1 MTTIGQLGAG
11 SHSRANHASALRHIK
26 ENNPDVIR
34 LAAVCDLNQDKAL
47 ACADQFGFEGTYTD
61 LDQMLDEED
70 LDGLILITPVELTE
84 EFATRLLPRG
94 LPLVI
99 EKPPGVDTDAAR
111 RLAEFARETGTPHM
125 VSLNRRFN
133 PALVKAGQWMAESAA
148 DRPPKICIARMLR
161 HNRTEETFRSW
172 TGIHLV
178 DAALSVMGRP
188 STVRA
193 SNTPTQHEGVFYT
206 RAEVESDRG
215 AVHYFLSSAV
225 GVLEETYEFHGAD
238 YCVQVDAWNCALRV
252 FDANEEVLAWEA
264 DDDKP
269 PAWLNGTVG
278 ETQAF
283 IDAIDG
289 RREFGPSLDDALA
302 SMLTAEALTVDGESE
317 IDLR

>member
-1 MTTIGQLGAG
+1 MTTIGLLGAG
-11 SHSRANHASALRHIK
+11 SHSRANHASAMRYIK
-26 ENNPDVIR
+26 ENNPDAVR
-34 LAAVCDLNQDKAL
+34 LAAVCDLDEEKAL

-61 LDQMLDEED
+61 LDRMLEEED

-84 EFATRLLPRG
+84 ELATRLLPRG

-111 RLAEFARETGTPHM
+111 RLAQVARETGTPHM
-125 VSLNRRFN
+125 VSLNRRFS
-133 PALVKAGQWMAESAA
+133 PALVKAGEWMAGNAA
-148 DRPPKICIARMLR
+148 DRPPKVCIARMLR
-161 HNRTEETFRSW
+161 HNRTEDTFRSW

-178 DAALSVMGRP
+178 DAALSMMGRP
-188 STVRA
+188 SSVRA
-193 SNTPTQHEGVFYT
+193 SNIPTRHEGVFYT
-206 RAEVESDRG
+206 RAEVATDRG

-252 FDANEEVLAWEA
+252 FDGNEEARAWRA
-264 DDDKP
+264 DQNRP

-283 IDAIDG
+283 IDAIEG
-289 RREFGPSLDDALA
+289 RRDFGPSLDDALA
-302 SMLTAEALTVDGESE
+302 SMLTAEALTVNGETE
-317 IDLR
+317 ISL